1 MIYIG
6 SINES
11 IVCSDKWEQVAMM
24 ILHTRVYRR
33 KLADVPIAIWLG
45 FYDLKYSVSIL
56 NFNNIDIKEYSA

>member
-24 ILHTRVYRR
+24 ILHTCVYRR
-33 KLADVPIAIWLG
+33 KLADVPIWLD
-45 FYDLKYSVSIL
+45 FYDLKYSVLIL